1 MKGIA
6 LVFTAI
12 ALIVANTRVGAEVNR
27 TPVGDEAFSL
37 IADYFGYDR
46 SLPLRAEVISTQTH
60 DGREL
65 PYLTDKV
72 HFRSIRDEIVV
83 GYFAYQRDST
93 ATHYPTIILLH
104 GNNRYRGSQDD
115 WTTSWLDVLAREGYC
130 VLAIDQ
136 YGYGDRFITGKAPN
150 FVGNMGP
157 YEKRDVTIEWVVD
170 ARRAIDYLHTRSEV
184 DTNRV
189 ALMGCSLG
197 GLVSCLTAGL
207 ESRLKSVVLV
217 STGSWPKDGATDD
230 HVLRLGHMLNF
241 APRIK
246 ASVLME
252 SATQDGV
259 ENGKELFQL
268 LPEPK
273 KIMWHESE
281 HVILMDEYKA
291 DVIQWLSQNLK

>member
-6 LVFTAI
+6 LQFVVM
-12 ALIVANTRVGAEVNR
+12 ALILANAKIGAEVNR
-27 TPVGDEAFSL
+27 TPVDDEAFSL
-37 IADYFGYDR
+37 IADYFEYDR
-46 SLPLRAEVISTQTH
+46 SLPLREEVISTQTH
-60 DGREL
+60 DGRAL

-72 HFRSIRDEIVV
+72 HFRSIRDEAVI
-83 GYFAYQRDST
+83 GYFAYQRDSSDT
-93 ATHYPTIILLH
+93 KYPTVILLH

-115 WTTSWLDVLAREGYC
+115 WTPSWLDVLAREGYC
-130 VLAIDQ
+130 VLAMDQ
-136 YGYGDRFITGKAPN
+136 YGYGDRFVTGKAPS

-157 YEKRDVTIEWVVD
+157 YEKRDVTIQWVVD

-189 ALMGCSLG
+189 ALMGSSLG
-197 GLVSCLTAGL
+197 GLVSCLAAGL

-217 STGSWPKDGATDD
+217 STFSRPRDGATDD
-230 HVLRLGHMLNF
+230 RFLRLSHMLNF

-246 ASVLME
+246 ASVLMV

-259 ENGKELFQL
+259 ENCKELFQV

-291 DVIQWLSQNLK
+291 DVSEWLSQNFR